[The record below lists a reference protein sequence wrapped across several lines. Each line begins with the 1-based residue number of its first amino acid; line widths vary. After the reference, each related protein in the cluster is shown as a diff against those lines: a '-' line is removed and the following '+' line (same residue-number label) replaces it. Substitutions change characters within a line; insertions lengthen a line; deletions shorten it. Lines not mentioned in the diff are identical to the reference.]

1 MRASHRGF
9 DRLLNARLAR
19 HGLKSGF
26 WYYLRA
32 LWEEDG
38 ITQKRLS
45 DLTNVTET
53 TTVSLIGAM
62 AEAGL
67 VTRQREPGD
76 RRKIRVNLTAKG
88 RALEQELMPYA
99 IEINAVASRGIPAD
113 ELATCLSVLI
123 RMTANLTAELD
134 PREPPPAA

>member
-53 TTVSLIGAM
+53 TTVSLISAM
-62 AEAGL
+62 ADAGL
-67 VTRQREPGD
+67 VIRQREPGD
-76 RRKIRVNLTAKG
+76 RRKLRVSLTAKG
-88 RALEQELMPYA
+88 RALEADLMPYA
-99 IEINAVASRGIPAD
+99 IEINAIACRGIAQS
-113 ELATCLSVLI
+113 ELDICLSVLI
-123 RMTANLTAELD
+123 RMTANLAVELESID
-134 PREPPPAA
+134 